1 MHLEVGDAGGARRQ
15 LHLGS
20 ELRGVGPVAAADR
33 VEMQR
38 QAGRRDRIPDRV
50 PPGIPQRRHV
60 VPAGDLEAARHPA
73 PGDAL
78 DLADGRLRVVVRDA
92 GEAGIAIGM
101 GGAEIG
107 EPFVVDAQHLAG
119 RLVVLEPDRGTQDAV
134 EHLGLH
140 AVALLV
146 LEPQFGIGRAADAL
160 LAVVIE
166 PGRRHPVRAMDL
178 AGDVLP
184 AARAHAVHQPERG
197 TVLGDPLFAARPV
210 GHVRHAVFVR
220 RAGILDEEVGRQ
232 PDQIDMA
239 VGRDDVVF
247 HFFHPPCEPAAS
259 MTRAKLCATE
269 ISTKCGKSRWCNRE
283 ANTPLSDVTVLDF
296 GQIFQGPYASFLMA
310 KAGAFVIK
318 IEPPRGEPGR
328 RRAEPGKSATLPFA
342 MLNQNKHAITLNL
355 KHERGRALLE
365 RMVERADV
373 LLENFSPGTMDD
385 LGVGWSRLH
394 AINPR
399 LIYATGTGFGI
410 SGPDRDNLAMD
421 MTIQAASG
429 IMSVTGFPDGPPV
442 KAGPTLVDFMGGI
455 HLYAGIVTALY
466 DRDRSGVGRLV
477 EVAMQEAVYPTL
489 AASYDYYYR
498 TGEIPPRTGNRQSG
512 LNSAPYNVFPTADG
526 HVAIHIVTEAH
537 LQNLLKAMGR
547 EELADDPR
555 FATNAA
561 RVANMDETDALV
573 AAWTRTLPKMEVFAR
588 TKAYRIPCAPVRN
601 APEVMNDPH
610 MHERG
615 MLERVD
621 HPEFGEIVV
630 PSTPLRLH
638 GTDRVET
645 RPSPTIGQHNA
656 EIYGGWLG
664 LSAARLRS

>member
-1 MHLEVGDAGGARRQ
+1 MVQSQG
-15 LHLGS
+15 
-20 ELRGVGPVAAADR
+20 
-33 VEMQR
+33 
-38 QAGRRDRIPDRV
+38 
-50 PPGIPQRRHV
+50 
-60 VPAGDLEAARHPA
+60 
-73 PGDAL
+73 
-78 DLADGRLRVVVRDA
+78 
-92 GEAGIAIGM
+92 
-101 GGAEIG
+101 
-107 EPFVVDAQHLAG
+107 
-119 RLVVLEPDRGTQDAV
+119 
-134 EHLGLH
+134 
-140 AVALLV
+140 
-146 LEPQFGIGRAADAL
+146 
-160 LAVVIE
+160 
-166 PGRRHPVRAMDL
+166 
-178 AGDVLP
+178 
-184 AARAHAVHQPERG
+184 
-197 TVLGDPLFAARPV
+197 
-210 GHVRHAVFVR
+210 
-220 RAGILDEEVGRQ
+220 
-232 PDQIDMA
+232 
-239 VGRDDVVF
+239 
-247 HFFHPPCEPAAS
+247 
-259 MTRAKLCATE
+259 
-269 ISTKCGKSRWCNRE
+269 
-283 ANTPLSDVTVLDF
+283 NTPLSDVTVLDF
-296 GQIFQGPYASFLMA
+296 GQIFQGPYASFLLA

-328 RRAEPGKSATLPFA
+328 RRAEPGKSATLPVA

-355 KHERGRALLE
+355 KHERGRTLLFE
-365 RMVERADV
+365 MTRRADV

-394 AINPR
+394 DINPQ
-399 LIYATGTGFGI
+399 LIYASGTGFGI

-466 DRDRSGVGRLV
+466 ERDRSGVGRLV

-537 LQNLLKAMGR
+537 WRNLLKAMGR
-547 EELADDPR
+547 EELIDDPR
-555 FATNAA
+555 FATNAG
-561 RVANMDETDALV
+561 RVAHMDETDALV
-573 AAWTRTLPKMEVFAR
+573 AEWTRTLPKMEVFAR

-610 MHERG
+610 MHHRG

-621 HPEFGEIVV
+621 HPELGEIVV

-638 GTDRVET
+638 GTDRVDT
-645 RPSPTIGQHNA
+645 RPSPTIGQHNS

-664 LSAARLRS
+664 LSSGEIAELKEIGAI